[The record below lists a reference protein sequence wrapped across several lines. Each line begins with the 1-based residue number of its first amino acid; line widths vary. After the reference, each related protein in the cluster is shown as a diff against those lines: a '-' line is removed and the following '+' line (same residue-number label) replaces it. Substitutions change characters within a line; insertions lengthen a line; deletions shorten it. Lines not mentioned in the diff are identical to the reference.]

1 MRLQEII
8 GIVREYFFLALTAVI
23 VLGIIF
29 FLVYFI
35 GNKKFS
41 REGKA
46 LSKRKLLLVAAFV
59 GYVIMVVGVTFLNRG
74 SHYEGGIDLS
84 LFASYREAWYSSSVR
99 AWQFIYLNILMFV
112 PFGVLFPLLHTR
124 FRKAFWTIGMAA
136 LFTLAIESLQLVT
149 GFGIFDADDLFNNLL
164 GAIIGYG
171 IVMGIIALKAKGIK
185 RALVYFSPLLL
196 VVILSGSMLAYY
208 HLKEFGNLSIVPVHK
223 TDMTEATT
231 TIDVEL
237 NDKRMTVPVYKA
249 PSYTK
254 AAADEFIVDFFKRMG
269 LETSNI
275 EDNSYP
281 DTGIYWI
288 RGETSYNISFQF
300 LDGSYRYT
308 DFSSFD
314 EEREPKDEDEKTLK
328 ESLKKFDIHIPQ
340 DSHFQKID
348 TGTYQWTVDK
358 KSTGNRLI
366 DGSLVVDYYN
376 DDSVKSI
383 DNKLITYDKV
393 RDIEI
398 KSEQEAYQEVLDGKF
413 LYFPKDKKINTLHI
427 DQVEVS
433 YQLDSKGYYQP
444 VYAFHGV
451 VDGTDMT
458 ILIPGI

>member
-8 GIVREYFFLALTAVI
+8 GIVREYFFLALMAVI

-46 LSKRKLLLVAAFV
+46 LSKRKLLLVAAFT
-59 GYVIMVVGVTFLNRG
+59 GYVIMVIGVTFLNRG
-74 SHYEGGIDLS
+74 SNYEGWIDLS

-99 AWQFIYLNILMFV
+99 VWQFIYLNILMFV
-112 PFGVLFPLLHTR
+112 PFGILFPLLHRR
-124 FRKAFWTIGMAA
+124 FRKAAWTIGMSAF
-136 LFTLAIESLQLVT
+136 FTLAIESLQLLT

-185 RALVYFSPLLL
+185 RAFVYFSPLLL
-196 VVILSGSMLAYY
+196 VVILSGSMFAYY
-208 HLKEFGNLSIVPVHK
+208 HLKEFGNLSIVPAHK

-231 TIDVEL
+231 TMDVEL
-237 NDKRMTVPVYKA
+237 NDKRMKVPVYKA

-254 AAADEFIVDFFKRMG
+254 AAADEFVVDFFKGMG
-269 LETSNI
+269 LETSDI

-288 RGETSYNISFQF
+288 RGEKSYSIWVDF

-308 DFSSFD
+308 DFSSHDEDIEQKDAD
-314 EEREPKDEDEKTLK
+314 EETLK
-328 ESLKKFDIHIPQ
+328 DHLRKFGIDIPQ
-340 DSHFQKID
+340 DSNFRKID

-358 KSTGNRLI
+358 KTIGNRLI
-366 DGSLVVDYYN
+366 DGSLTVNYYN
-376 DDSVKSI
+376 DDTVKRI
-383 DNKLITYDKV
+383 DNKLITYEKV

-398 KSEQEAYQEVLDGKF
+398 KSEQEAYQEILDGKF

-427 DQVEVS
+427 NKVEVS
-433 YQLDSKGYYQP
+433 YHLDSKGYYQP

-451 VDGTDMT
+451 VNGTEMT